1 MSFKRYR
8 SPALI
13 KFWINL
19 REVGVLV
26 SLYKQDKITTKQT
39 EINESL
45 ARSCILLL
53 CSHIESFFEDSIVDI
68 LTFHEYNNTPMNNLP
83 DRLKV
88 VQTLRKPL
96 TDSLGSD
103 KKWKI
108 IEGISQSPFTGIGNK
123 CCQGIFDASLH
134 LKGFASPGSENVN
147 DLFKDVGIDNIWEL
161 VENKVNTNRFK
172 KNLNNFVNRRN
183 NITHGSAADKP
194 TIENVREYVKDLCA
208 IAVVFNDILT
218 EYLKNNFN
226 IENPWSIYSLPR

>member
-1 MSFKRYR
+1 MSFTRYR

-13 KFWINL
+13 KFWISL
-19 REVGVLV
+19 KEVGVLV
-26 SLYKQDKITTKQT
+26 SLHKPGTITTRQT

-96 TDSLGSD
+96 TDSLSSD

-108 IEGISQSPFTGIGNK
+108 IESISQSPFTDISNK
-123 CCQGIFDASLH
+123 CAQGTFDASLH
-134 LKGFASPGSENVN
+134 LKGFASPSKVN
-147 DLFKDVGIDNIWEL
+147 ISDLFKGIGVEDIWKSI
-161 VENKVNTNRFK
+161 ENKVGTKRFEI
-172 KNLNNFVNRRN
+172 NFNNFVNRRN

-194 TIENVREYVKDLCA
+194 TIENVRDYIKDLCA
-208 IAVVFNDILT
+208 IVIVVNDIVT
-218 EYLKNNFN
+218 EYLSNDFN
-226 IENPWSIYSLPR
+226 VENPWSIIAL